1 MLGRGRVREKSRQA
15 GKSQQSLR
23 DLLVAGLGERAMAVF
38 SMGVLSMGVAG
49 VGVAGLAD
57 AAEAAGKRAV

>member
-1 MLGRGRVREKSRQA
+1 MSGRGRVREKSRQA
-15 GKSQQSLR
+15 GKSQQSLG
-23 DLLVAGLGERAMAVF
+23 DLLVTGLGERAVAVF
-38 SMGVLSMGVAG
+38 GMGVLG

>member
-15 GKSQQSLR
+15 GKSQQSLG
-23 DLLVAGLGERAMAVF
+23 DLLVTGLGERVVVVF
-38 SMGVLSMGVAG
+38 GMGVLG

-57 AAEAAGKRAV
+57 AAEAAGKWAV